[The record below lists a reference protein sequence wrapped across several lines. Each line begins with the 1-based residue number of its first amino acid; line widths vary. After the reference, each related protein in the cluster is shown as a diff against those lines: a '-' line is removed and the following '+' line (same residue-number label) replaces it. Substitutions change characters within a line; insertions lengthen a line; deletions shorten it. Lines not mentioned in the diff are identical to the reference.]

1 MPAAI
6 GIDFGT
12 TNSSIAHANDS
23 GEVTLAHF
31 PYLGEV
37 TAAYRSLLYLEQVKE
52 RGVNALKSWSG
63 PEGIAHYLSA
73 DHKGRL
79 IQSLKSF
86 LSNRN
91 LQSTEVFGR
100 TYTIEDLTARI
111 LRDLRE
117 KAAAQFGVPISKALV

>member
-1 MPAAI
+1 MRMPAAI

-12 TNSSIAHANDS
+12 TNSSIAHAHDA
-23 GEVTLAHF
+23 GEVALAHF
-31 PYLGEV
+31 PYMGEL

-63 PEGIAHYLSA
+63 PAGIEHYLSA

-86 LSNRN
+86 LSSPS
-91 LQSTEVFGR
+91 LKSTDVFGR
-100 TYTIEDLTARI
+100 KYTLE
-111 LRDLRE
+111 
-117 KAAAQFGVPISKALV
+117 